1 MNSIPVLGVAIV
13 NGVHWLMKQI
23 SSIDYPIDNYVVIN
37 NNGKGELDDD
47 LDALSKIKHPYI
59 KNFKV
64 VNLPSNLGCGGAWN
78 LIIKSYITSPGWL
91 ITSHDVSF
99 TPGLLEELATK
110 SNDKTVGIVFG
121 QGGDF
126 GLGSFDLFYIKD
138 WAVHNVGLFDENLYP
153 ANCEDWDYMLRLK
166 QNPIKTIY
174 DLDHKYYHGNT
185 FNYHESGKQ
194 TMKHDENLSELIT
207 NAWEDNKEY
216 MRIKWGDGWEQF
228 NPTSSNVNTTFNLIF
243 RRKKYLGF

>member
-13 NGVHWLMKQI
+13 NGVYWLTKQVA
-23 SSIDYPIDNYVVIN
+23 SIDYPVDNYIVIN
-37 NNGKGELDDD
+37 NNGKGEIDDD
-47 LDALSKIKHPYI
+47 LKALSKIKHPYI
-59 KNFKV
+59 KNFKI

-99 TPGLLEELATK
+99 TPGFLEELSIK
-110 SNDKTVGIVFG
+110 SNNEDIGLIFG
-121 QGGDF
+121 HGGDF

-138 WAVHNVGLFDENLYP
+138 WAVNNIGLFDENLYP
-153 ANCEDWDYMLRLK
+153 AYCEDWDYMIRLK

-174 DLDHKYYHGNT
+174 NLEHKYYHGET
-185 FNYHESGKQ
+185 FDYNISGKQ
-194 TMKHDENLSELIT
+194 TLKHDKHLSKLIID
-207 NAWEDNKEY
+207 AWEQNKEY
-216 MRIKWGDGWEQF
+216 MRLKWGDGWE
-228 NPTSSNVNTTFNLIF
+228 TFNISDSRINKPFDLTF

>member
-13 NGVHWLMKQI
+13 NGLYWLQKQI
-23 SSIDYPIDNYVVIN
+23 ASIDYPVDNYIVIN
-37 NNGKGELDDD
+37 NNGKGELDND
-47 LDALSKIKHPYI
+47 LNALSNIKHPYI

-78 LIIKSYITSPGWL
+78 LIIKSYITSPSWL

-99 TPGLLEELATK
+99 TPGFLEELDNK
-110 SNDKTVGIVFG
+110 SKDKSVGMVFG
-121 QGGDF
+121 KGGDF
-126 GLGSFDLFYIKD
+126 GLGSFDLFHIKD
-138 WAVHNVGLFDENLYP
+138 WAIQKIGLFDENLYP
-153 ANCEDWDYMLRLK
+153 AYCEDWDYILRLK

-185 FNYHESGKQ
+185 FNYNESGKQ
-194 TMKHDENLSELIT
+194 TMRQDPKLSELIT
-207 NAWEDNKEY
+207 EAWDKNKEY
-216 MRIKWGDGWEQF
+216 MKFKWGNNWEQLSTNQANATIPF
-228 NPTSSNVNTTFNLIF
+228 DLMF